1 MQNNFAYSPEDIAE
15 TESHLQ
21 RYNLQLPDGVTLDQA
36 RNLPGATMAWI
47 TKGKLALTTST
58 EIRLVSELFLH
69 LVNDATVLP
78 GLGKPNNVEIWKRL
92 EHLTP
97 VRRMPVA
104 EEAAKIGLQH
114 VLNAETVQRV
124 LGGGQPGP

>member
-58 EIRLVSELFLH
+58 EIRLVSELFSH
-69 LVNDATVLP
+69 LVNDATVFASWT
-78 GLGKPNNVEIWKRL
+78 WKS
-92 EHLTP
+92 
-97 VRRMPVA
+97 
-104 EEAAKIGLQH
+104 Q
-114 VLNAETVQRV
+114 
-124 LGGGQPGP
+124 